1 MYNRKPLAF
10 ALLAVFLAS
19 TCAYA
24 QNPPSPTCC
33 ERNPGWTVGLESG
46 LTWLATEEIV
56 EARPEY
62 AAAHLSAL
70 TWQARTVVAGL
81 SLRYDTGS
89 ILRISGGFWSLVS
102 AGDGSLVNLDYL
114 DSSSEAVTH
123 RSVSPAYLAGL
134 GWQLCADFMLLAGA
148 VGDVLVRSF
157 ARLEYRGNYHAWRA
171 RGGEYEYPGKQGSF
185 DDGEEL
191 VRYLVLHQ
199 GFDIGVSVE
208 LGKMYDGL
216 HGRLGAAVSLLTL
229 IDDRDTHVLSD
240 TDYYNTY
247 RRGYYVRPEIA
258 VGMGFEGRLAV
269 EVFFEPVFQFESAET
284 RTRIKTSRGVHVPEE
299 EPNFKMELY
308 QVGIRLVRPLP
319 AT

>member
-1 MYNRKPLAF
+1 M
-10 ALLAVFLAS
+10 
-19 TCAYA
+19 
-24 QNPPSPTCC
+24 
-33 ERNPGWTVGLESG
+33 TV
-46 LTWLATEEIV
+46 
-56 EARPEY
+56 
-62 AAAHLSAL
+62 
-70 TWQARTVVAGL
+70 
-81 SLRYDTGS
+81 
-89 ILRISGGFWSLVS
+89 
-102 AGDGSLVNLDYL
+102 
-114 DSSSEAVTH
+114 
-123 RSVSPAYLAGL
+123 
-134 GWQLCADFMLLAGA
+134 
-148 VGDVLVRSF
+148 
-157 ARLEYRGNYHAWRA
+157 
-171 RGGEYEYPGKQGSF
+171 K
-185 DDGEEL
+185 EL

-308 QVGIRLVRPLP
+308 QVGIRLVRSLP

>member
-46 LTWLATEEIV
+46 LTWLATEEVV

-70 TWQARTVVAGL
+70 TWQARTVVAGM

-134 GWQLCADFMLLAGA
+134 GWQLSADFMLLAGA

-171 RGGEYEYPGKQGSF
+171 RGGEYEYSGKQGSF

-240 TDYYNTY
+240 TDY
-247 RRGYYVRPEIA
+247 
-258 VGMGFEGRLAV
+258 
-269 EVFFEPVFQFESAET
+269 
-284 RTRIKTSRGVHVPEE
+284 
-299 EPNFKMELY
+299 
-308 QVGIRLVRPLP
+308 RLVRAACRRVRTVSGGEFVRAADALHLTCAADNGFDAVYSHDQPMLD
-319 AT
+319 AADCFGLEGRDILA